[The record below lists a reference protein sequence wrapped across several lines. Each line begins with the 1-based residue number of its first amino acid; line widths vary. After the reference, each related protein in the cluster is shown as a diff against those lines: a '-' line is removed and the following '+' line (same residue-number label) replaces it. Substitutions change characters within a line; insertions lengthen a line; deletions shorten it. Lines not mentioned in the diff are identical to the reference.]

1 MIINA
6 FFHNKKLAASLS
18 VLSNFILIVL
28 KLITGF
34 VTGSVSIISE
44 AIHSGSDFLAS
55 IIALFAVHKAEEP
68 ADKDHPFGHGK
79 YEDAAGFAEGCLI
92 ILASLYI
99 IYEAGL
105 RLTGSS
111 EPLSNSTAGI
121 AVMLVSVIT
130 NIAVSSYL
138 FKVAKNTDSIA
149 LHSDAQHLCTDIYSS
164 LTVLVGLVIIKYT
177 GHHVIDSLI
186 AVIVAM
192 IIMHTGYRI
201 CKETL
206 NDLLDGSLPQN
217 DIDLI
222 QYTIQNNNHNEN
234 ICKIKD
240 IKTRKSGKNKDIV
253 ITLIVDGSMTVAQAH
268 KLCDKLECEIEN
280 ALGNTKIIIHVEPQA
295 EHNLS
300 CQNNDI

>member
-105 RLTGSS
+105 KLTGSS
-111 EPLSNSTAGI
+111 EPLSNSTAG
-121 AVMLVSVIT
+121 
-130 NIAVSSYL
+130 
-138 FKVAKNTDSIA
+138 DSG
-149 LHSDAQHLCTDIYSS
+149 DACFSHN
-164 LTVLVGLVIIKYT
+164 KYCNE
-177 GHHVIDSLI
+177 LI
-186 AVIVAM
+186 
-192 IIMHTGYRI
+192 
-201 CKETL
+201 
-206 NDLLDGSLPQN
+206 PF
-217 DIDLI
+217 
-222 QYTIQNNNHNEN
+222 
-234 ICKIKD
+234 
-240 IKTRKSGKNKDIV
+240 
-253 ITLIVDGSMTVAQAH
+253 
-268 KLCDKLECEIEN
+268 
-280 ALGNTKIIIHVEPQA
+280 
-295 EHNLS
+295 
-300 CQNNDI
+300 